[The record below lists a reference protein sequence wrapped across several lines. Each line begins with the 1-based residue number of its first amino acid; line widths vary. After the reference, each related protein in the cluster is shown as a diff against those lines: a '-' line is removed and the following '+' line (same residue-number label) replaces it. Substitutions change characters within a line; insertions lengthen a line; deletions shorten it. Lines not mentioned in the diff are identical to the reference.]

1 MTLNYP
7 RQMTGEDYVKAT
19 LPAVTKLYE
28 AINSELERLEF
39 AKVAYGKL
47 LTIQDQ
53 EFSRHEL
60 NDDSDEIKLMH
71 THAQLQETRMTLAI
85 LDHSVE
91 ALAGAILQIAKQG
104 ISMLLEGKTR
114 FESGPLIGGQHL
126 SAIIWHARNQAMHW
140 EEGLPTNK
148 QTMACFQLL
157 AEEVGEEFDLSTSDR
172 NCALGIMQLL
182 GCHGPSDYTTIM
194 GRIVPK

>member
-1 MTLNYP
+1 MNF
-7 RQMTGEDYVKAT
+7 RIKMTGEDYVKAT
-19 LPAVTKLYE
+19 LPAITRLYD
-28 AINSELERLEF
+28 AIDAELERLEI

-47 LTIQDQ
+47 LAIQDQ
-53 EFSRHEL
+53 EFSWHEM
-60 NDDSDEIKLMH
+60 NDYSDEIKLMH
-71 THAQLQETRMTLAI
+71 THAQLQETRMNLAI

-126 SAIIWHARNQAMHW
+126 TAIIWHARNQAMHW

-148 QTMACFQLL
+148 QTLACFQLL
-157 AEEVGEEFDLSTSDR
+157 AEEFGEEFDLSTSEK
-172 NCALGIMQLL
+172 NCAFKILLLICWLSEEQYSHGLRQLK
-182 GCHGPSDYTTIM
+182 SI
-194 GRIVPK
+194 R